1 MSLRNFLKSLH
12 YKECRPLQSFDNKT
26 PAEVRIAAT
35 DDKRETSE
43 EIEKWATFFRT
54 ILGRPGTAISLWT
67 LQLTTF
73 I

>member
-26 PAEVRIAAT
+26 PVEVRIVAT

-43 EIEKWATFFRT
+43 EIEKWDTFLEPF
-54 ILGRPGTAISLWT
+54 LADQG
-67 LQLTTF
+67 LQYLCGHYN
-73 I
+73 